1 VGLTDK
7 APVYSILFHILIGC
21 TLGSRLRPIN
31 GESGC
36 KNQNALSAP
45 THDDLLA
52 SLAKSRHIGG
62 CRRKSDQP
70 NSTLLRAGWKQASS
84 SAPWFVYSCSP
95 TFLNMPN
102 DSGTGTSVLRG
113 MLGTHRSAP
122 RRTLSTMAEEVAF
135 LQAGNSKGKDS
146 DLSVVCSMRLPTSV
160 LETKI
165 LSPRLSTLPTPHVAT
180 SHHAG

>member
-1 VGLTDK
+1 VGLTVK
-7 APVYSILFHILIGC
+7 ALVYAILFPILIRC
-21 TLGSRLRPIN
+21 TLGSRLRLIN

-36 KNQNALSAP
+36 ENRNALSAP
-45 THDDLLA
+45 THDELLTN
-52 SLAKSRHIGG
+52 LAKPRHIGG
-62 CRRKSDQP
+62 CRRKYDEP
-70 NSTLLRAGWKQASS
+70 TSTLLRAGWKQASS
-84 SAPWFVYSCSP
+84 SAPWSVYSCSP

-102 DSGTGTSVLRG
+102 DSRTGTSVLRG

-122 RRTLSTMAEEVAF
+122 RRTLSIMAEEVAF

-146 DLSVVCSMRLPTSV
+146 DLSVVCSMRLPTSL

-165 LSPRLSTLPTPHVAT
+165 LSPRMSTLPTRHVAT